1 MTDRVSEGR
10 PQVLLVEGKTDEIFV
25 GRLWERR
32 QLKIRNWAIR
42 PKNSVEALLDS
53 IKNEVNV
60 SDREVLGIIVDAN
73 NSLNNRWRA
82 IRGRLQNANIDAP
95 VCADPCGTVIEATL
109 RTPRVGVWIMPDN
122 VSSGELEDFVGQMVP
137 PRDPVWPKSKTY
149 IQNIPDSER
158 KFTAAKE
165 KRAIVHAWLAVR
177 KNPRQ
182 IGQAVLANDLDIDN
196 ELCTRFSNWLIRLFG

>member
-122 VSSGELEDFVGQMVP
+122 VSSGELEDFVGQWCPLETQFGEVKNLYSEH
-137 PRDPVWPKSKTY
+137 PRFRTKIHSGEGKKS
-149 IQNIPDSER
+149 DRSR
-158 KFTAAKE
+158 LAGGAKKSTSDWAGSSC
-165 KRAIVHAWLAVR
+165 KRSGH
-177 KNPRQ
+177 
-182 IGQAVLANDLDIDN
+182 
-196 ELCTRFSNWLIRLFG
+196 